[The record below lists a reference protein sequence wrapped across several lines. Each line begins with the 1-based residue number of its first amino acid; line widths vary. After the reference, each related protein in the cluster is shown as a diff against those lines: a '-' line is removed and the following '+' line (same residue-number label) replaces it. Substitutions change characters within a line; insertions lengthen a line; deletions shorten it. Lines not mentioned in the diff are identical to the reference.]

1 MELWKN
7 IEGYEGKYQIS
18 NNGNVKSLIDNKG
31 NKRELIRKPRIAKN
45 GYYYVNLFIGSKAKS
60 KKIHRLVA
68 EHFIDNPDN
77 KPCVN
82 HIDGNKLN
90 NNVDNLEWC
99 TFSENSK
106 HAVEHGL
113 MIMPKGVKN
122 YMFKRHGAQNPN
134 SVPVL
139 QCDLQGN
146 VIKEWENIKIAG
158 EQTKILSTSIAKCC
172 RGERRTAGGY
182 IWRKK

>member
-18 NNGNVKSLIDNKG
+18 NKGNVKSLFDNKG
-31 NKRELIRKPRIAKN
+31 NERELIRKARIGN
-45 GYYYVNLFIGSKAKS
+45 TGYYYVNLWLGCKSKS

-82 HIDGNKLN
+82 HKDGNKLN
-90 NNVDNLEWC
+90 NTVENLEWC
-99 TFSENSK
+99 TLSENSK

-113 MIMPKGVKN
+113 MVMPKGVKN
-122 YMFKRHGAQNPN
+122 YMFNRHGAKNPN

-146 VIKEWENIKIAG
+146 VIKECVNMKIAG
-158 EQTKILSTSIAKCC
+158 EQTNIHPSNISACC
-172 RGERRTAGGY
+172 RGIMKTAGGC

>member
-18 NNGNVKSLIDNKG
+18 NKGNVKSLIDNKG
-31 NKRELIRKPRIAKN
+31 NSRELIRKLRVGKQ
-45 GYYYVNLFIGSKAKS
+45 GYYYVNLFIGCKSKS

-68 EHFIDNPDN
+68 EHFIDNPHN

-99 TFSENSK
+99 TCSENSK
-106 HAVEHGL
+106 HAVKHGL
-113 MIMPKGVKN
+113 MVMPTGVKN
-122 YMFKRHGAQNPN
+122 YMFNRHGAQNPN
-134 SVPVL
+134 SVPVF

-146 VIKEWENIKIAG
+146 VIKEWVNMKIAG
-158 EQTKILSTSIAKCC
+158 EQTGIHPTHISACC
-172 RGERRTAGGY
+172 RGIRKTAGGY
-182 IWRKK
+182 IWLRQ